1 MTGRFFGLCFER
13 VLDMNEIARII
24 WLAINGILILAT
36 AGIVV
41 NNIVSNIKAAKDA
54 SEISE
59 ASSFMNA
66 P

>member
-1 MTGRFFGLCFER
+1 
-13 VLDMNEIARII
+13 MNEIVRII
-24 WLAINGILILAT
+24 WLAINGVLILAT

-59 ASSFMNA
+59 ASSFVNM